1 VNDWAAARE
10 RIVAF
15 VRPGKPSC
23 ARLSCRSRPSS
34 PTRFPCNL
42 LAISHKLRNNS
53 LSAGVGAM
61 RILGIAA
68 LCAALA
74 GCASGPSRPLLA
86 QNEFSGSTPP
96 VYQPPPTSEPYVT
109 CPDGSI
115 ATSQEICAVAITE
128 APPRQHPA
136 QSARAA
142 TRITST
148 EQPGPRPAQTPIS
161 APAISA
167 SSPPAAPPATDK
179 REAQVLSAVA
189 IVALIVKESRSAY
202 YATGRPCACPD
213 DRMRNG
219 HACGGRSAYSR
230 PGGAAPLCYPADV
243 STEMISNYRAR
254 LAQR

>member
-1 VNDWAAARE
+1 
-10 RIVAF
+10 
-15 VRPGKPSC
+15 
-23 ARLSCRSRPSS
+23 
-34 PTRFPCNL
+34 
-42 LAISHKLRNNS
+42 
-53 LSAGVGAM
+53 M

-96 VYQPPPTSEPYVT
+96 AYQSAASEPYVT
-109 CPDGSI
+109 CPDGSV

-128 APPRQHPA
+128 APSRQNPA

-142 TRITST
+142 TRVTSI
-148 EQPGPRPAQTPIS
+148 EQPGPPPAPTPIS
-161 APAISA
+161 APSISA
-167 SSPPAAPPATDK
+167 PPPPAAPSATDK
-179 REAQVLSAVA
+179 REAAVLSAAA
-189 IVALIVKESRSAY
+189 IAALIVKESRSAY
-202 YATGRPCACPD
+202 YAAGRPCACPD

-219 HACGGRSAYSR
+219 HSCGGRSAYSR

>member
-1 VNDWAAARE
+1 
-10 RIVAF
+10 
-15 VRPGKPSC
+15 
-23 ARLSCRSRPSS
+23 
-34 PTRFPCNL
+34 
-42 LAISHKLRNNS
+42 
-53 LSAGVGAM
+53 M
-61 RILGIAA
+61 RVLGIAA

-96 VYQPPPTSEPYVT
+96 VYQPPASEPYVT

-115 ATSQEICAVAITE
+115 ATSREICAVAITE
-128 APPRQHPA
+128 APSRQHPA

-142 TRITST
+142 TRVTSI
-148 EQPGPRPAQTPIS
+148 EQLGPRPAQTPIP
-161 APAISA
+161 APSISA
-167 SSPPAAPPATDK
+167 SPPPAAPPATDK
-179 REAQVLSAVA
+179 REAEVLSAVA
-189 IVALIVKESRSAY
+189 IAALIVKESRSAY

-243 STEMISNYRAR
+243 STEMISSYRAR

>member
-1 VNDWAAARE
+1 
-10 RIVAF
+10 
-15 VRPGKPSC
+15 
-23 ARLSCRSRPSS
+23 
-34 PTRFPCNL
+34 
-42 LAISHKLRNNS
+42 
-53 LSAGVGAM
+53 M

-96 VYQPPPTSEPYVT
+96 VYQPPASEPYVT
-109 CPDGSI
+109 CPDGSV

-128 APPRQHPA
+128 APSRQHPA
-136 QSARAA
+136 QSARTG
-142 TRITST
+142 TRVTSI
-148 EQPGPRPAQTPIS
+148 EQSGPRPAPTPAPSVS
-161 APAISA
+161 APPS
-167 SSPPAAPPATDK
+167 PAAQSATDK
-179 REAQVLSAVA
+179 REATVLSAVA
-189 IVALIVKESRSAY
+189 IAALIVKESRSAY

-230 PGGAAPLCYPADV
+230 PGGAAPLCYPSDV

>member
-1 VNDWAAARE
+1 
-10 RIVAF
+10 
-15 VRPGKPSC
+15 
-23 ARLSCRSRPSS
+23 
-34 PTRFPCNL
+34 
-42 LAISHKLRNNS
+42 
-53 LSAGVGAM
+53 M

-74 GCASGPSRPLLA
+74 GCGSGPSRPLLA

-96 VYQPPPTSEPYVT
+96 VYQPPGSEPNVT

-115 ATSQEICAVAITE
+115 ATSQEICAVAVTE
-128 APPRQHPA
+128 APSRQNRA
-136 QSARAA
+136 QSARAT
-142 TRITST
+142 TRVTSI
-148 EQPGPRPAQTPIS
+148 EQPGPQPAQTPIS

-167 SSPPAAPPATDK
+167 SPPPAALPPIDK

-189 IVALIVKESRSAY
+189 IAALIVKESRSAY
-202 YATGRPCACPD
+202 YATGHPCACPD

-230 PGGAAPLCYPADV
+230 PGGATPLCYPTDV
-243 STEMISNYRAR
+243 SAEMIGNYRAR

>member
-1 VNDWAAARE
+1 
-10 RIVAF
+10 
-15 VRPGKPSC
+15 
-23 ARLSCRSRPSS
+23 
-34 PTRFPCNL
+34 
-42 LAISHKLRNNS
+42 
-53 LSAGVGAM
+53 M

-96 VYQPPPTSEPYVT
+96 VYQPLASEPQVT

-128 APPRQHPA
+128 APSRQHPA

-142 TRITST
+142 TRVTSID
-148 EQPGPRPAQTPIS
+148 QPGPRPTQAPIS
-161 APAISA
+161 APAIS
-167 SSPPAAPPATDK
+167 AAPPATDK
-179 REAQVLSAVA
+179 REAQVLSAIA
-189 IVALIVKESRSAY
+189 IAALIVKESRSAY